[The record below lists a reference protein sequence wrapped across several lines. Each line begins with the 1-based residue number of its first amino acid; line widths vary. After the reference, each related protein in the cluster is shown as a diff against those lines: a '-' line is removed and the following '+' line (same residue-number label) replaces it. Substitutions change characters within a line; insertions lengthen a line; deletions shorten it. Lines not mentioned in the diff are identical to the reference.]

1 MEAADRRRH
10 QEIGVAWAGLGAQLY
25 AAQKY
30 GEAIDALK
38 KATELNPKAGPAFNM
53 LGYAHLV
60 QGEAGPAI
68 EALKQYASAN
78 PDEPNPQDSLG
89 EALMAGG
96 QFAEAEAAFRK
107 AVTLSPGVL
116 RRVGRCGVHESIPGR
131 LGGCQGGA
139 KTGARRRVAAV
150 RQVRGSE
157 PGRGGHVRGR
167 QGADGMKQLDMLEKS
182 PDASAVDAAFV
193 PISRARALVDASR
206 YREAEVQ
213 IAKALQTADAGAL
226 PPGVTRS
233 LRRNALA
240 LRAATEGRSGN
251 AAAAE
256 KTVAAL
262 QQDATARPDDAP
274 LQSSV
279 HFAQGMLAAARKD
292 LKAAKGHFD
301 LCSNQDE
308 LLPVAAGAFV
318 RGRNYLKKP
327 PS

>member
-1 MEAADRRRH
+1 M
-10 QEIGVAWAGLGAQLY
+10 
-25 AAQKY
+25 
-30 GEAIDALK
+30 K
-38 KATELNPKAGPAFNM
+38 KATALNPKAGPAFNM

-68 EALKQYASAN
+68 EALKQYANAN

-96 QFAEAEAAFRK
+96 QFAEAEAAFRR
-107 AVTLSPGVL
+107 AVTLSPAFYVALEGVAYTKAF
-116 RRVGRCGVHESIPGR
+116 
-131 LGGCQGGA
+131 QGDWA
-139 KTGARRRVAAV
+139 GAREALKQALAAASRPSDKFEV
-150 RQVRGSE
+150 QSLDTAVTFAEGKA
-157 PGRGGHVRGR
+157 
-167 QGADGMKQLDMLEKS
+167 ADGMKQLDVLEKS
-182 PDASAVDAAFV
+182 PDASVVDAAFV
-193 PISRARALVDASR
+193 PIYRATALVDASR

-251 AAAAE
+251 AAAVD

-262 QQDATARPDDAP
+262 QQDATAGPDDAP

-279 HFAQGMLAAARKD
+279 HFAQGSAGRRPE
-292 LKAAKGHFD
+292 G
-301 LCSNQDE
+301 SE
-308 LLPVAAGAFV
+308 GREGAF
-318 RGRNYLKKP
+318 RSLLEPG
-327 PS
+327 